1 MAVLTTI
8 AANFG
13 PFAELALLLGI
24 TAIAGAIATRLRQ
37 PVLIAYIVVGILAGP
52 AVFGIVTSHEQ
63 VALLAQVGVA
73 VLLFVVGLK
82 LDLGSVRHIGR
93 VALATGLGQLGFTAL
108 FGFLLLLLLG
118 KGTMEALYVAVALT
132 FSSTIIVVKLLS
144 DKRELD
150 SLHGRIA
157 VGFLIVQDIAV
168 VLSMMAMSTLRGA
181 EDSAV
186 GIVVLSLG
194 ARLVAA
200 AALFYLLMRFVL
212 PRVVRTMAR
221 SQELLLLFAIAWGT
235 GLAALGEWTGFSK
248 EAGAFLAGFS
258 LASTDYREA
267 MSARLTSVR
276 DFLMLFFF
284 LDLGAKLDFS
294 TLGGELGAAAVLS
307 LFVLIGNPI
316 VVMAIMGYMGYR
328 KRTAFLAGLTVAQI
342 SEFSIVFVAMGVS
355 LGHVGVEVV
364 GLTTLVGVV
373 TIALSTYMII
383 HSGQL
388 FDRLS
393 RWLSVFERE
402 VPHRESEFE
411 RGKQHDHRPHIVVFG
426 LGRFGQGLAELLQS
440 AGLRV
445 LGVDLDPEVVSSERA
460 HRVEVRFGDAQD
472 VDFIDSLP
480 LAGVPWVVST
490 LPDLDSERALLHA
503 LETRGFEGSIAV
515 VARDQASAQHE
526 RTGRRVTV
534 LYLYREAVERVGEQL
549 RRRIMTESE
558 AT

>member
-1 MAVLTTI
+1 VDVLTTM
-8 AANFG
+8 AANLG

-24 TAIAGAIATRLRQ
+24 TAIAGALAARLRQ
-37 PVLIAYIVVGILAGP
+37 PVLIAYIAVGILAGP
-52 AVFGIVTSHEQ
+52 AVFGIVQSQEQ

-82 LDLGSVRHIGR
+82 LDLGNVRHIGR
-93 VALATGLGQLGFTAL
+93 VALATGLGQLSFTVL

-168 VLSMMAMSTLRGA
+168 VLAMMAMSTLRGA
-181 EDSAV
+181 EDAAL
-186 GIVVLSLG
+186 GEVVLSLVLRIG
-194 ARLVAA
+194 SAA
-200 AALFYLLMRFVL
+200 VLLYLLMRFVL
-212 PRVVRTMAR
+212 PRLIRSMA
-221 SQELLLLFAIAWGT
+221 SSPELLVLFAIAWGT
-235 GLAALGEWTGFSK
+235 GLAALGEWAGFSK

-267 MSARLTSVR
+267 MNARLTSVR

-284 LDLGAKLDFS
+284 LDLGARLDFS
-294 TLGGELGAAAVLS
+294 TLGDELVAAVVLS
-307 LFVLIGNPI
+307 LFVLIGNPL
-316 VVMAIMGYMGYR
+316 VVMSIMGYMGYR
-328 KRTAFLAGLTVAQI
+328 KRTGFLAGLTVAQI

-383 HSGQL
+383 YSGRL
-388 FDRLS
+388 FQWLS
-393 RWLSVFERE
+393 PYLSVFERD
-402 VPHRESEFE
+402 VPHRETEHERSDLESE
-411 RGKQHDHRPHIVVFG
+411 RPHIVVFG
-426 LGRFGQGLAELLQS
+426 LGRFGQGLAELLQA

-445 LGVDLDPEVVSSERA
+445 LGVDVDPEVVRDERG
-460 HRVEVRFGDAQD
+460 RRMEVRFGDAQD
-472 VDFIDSLP
+472 IDFVESLP

-490 LPDLDSERALLHA
+490 LPDLESERALLHA

-526 RTGRRVTV
+526 RASQRVTV

-549 RRRIMTESE
+549 RHRIMRERE